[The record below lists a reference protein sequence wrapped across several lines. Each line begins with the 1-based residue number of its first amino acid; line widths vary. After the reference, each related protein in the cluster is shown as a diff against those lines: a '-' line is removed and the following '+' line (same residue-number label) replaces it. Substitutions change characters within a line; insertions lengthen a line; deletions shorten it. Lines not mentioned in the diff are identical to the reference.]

1 VKTKDYGVSG
11 GEARETG
18 GGKIEEDFA
27 ALQSC
32 LIGGNPEQTGR
43 ERKLRRRSL
52 ILSTLVQ
59 VAVLLAVIAIPFFS
73 KAERITVEGFI
84 PIPPYHSSG
93 NTTREHAAS
102 HLPPSGQRRSFC
114 IMCPPARPTNPA
126 SLASHDGPV
135 GADEPVIGSTSD
147 EARTACSSCIP
158 IGNGPKGPEIVT
170 QVPSVVRMTHIDPA
184 MLVERIEPTY
194 PALARQTRREGRVEL
209 HAIISAD
216 GRIEQL
222 EVVSGDVLFYQS
234 ALEAVRRWR
243 YRATLLNGQAV
254 KVDTYITVIYTLR

>member
-1 VKTKDYGVSG
+1 MKTKDGGVSG
-11 GEARETG
+11 EAKETC
-18 GGKIEEDFA
+18 GGKFEEDFA

-32 LIGGNPEQTGR
+32 LLGGNPEQTGG

-52 ILSTLVQ
+52 ILSTLIQ
-59 VAVLLAVIAIPFFS
+59 VAVLLLVIAIPFFS
-73 KAERITVEGFI
+73 KAERIKVKDFM
-84 PIPPYHSSG
+84 PIPPYHSIG
-93 NTTREHAAS
+93 DTARQHTVA

-126 SLASHDGPV
+126 SLASHGGPV

-147 EARTACSSCIP
+147 EAETACSSCIP

-170 QVPSVVRMTHIDPA
+170 EVPSVVRMTHIDPA
-184 MLVERIEPTY
+184 MLVERIEPAY

-216 GRIEQL
+216 GRIE
-222 EVVSGDVLFYQS
+222 
-234 ALEAVRRWR
+234 RWR
-243 YRATLLNGQAV
+243 S
-254 KVDTYITVIYTLR
+254 